1 MNNIIPFGK
10 PIIGNEEYESIKK
23 VLESGILVHGEKTKE
38 FEKEFANRVG
48 SEFAISVSS
57 CTAGLHLAL
66 FCSGIK
72 EGDKVA
78 VPAMTHVAT
87 AHVVE
92 LSGAT
97 PIFIDVEKET
107 GNMDIEKLFIASK
120 EHDLNAIIPVHYL
133 GLPCN
138 MDKINEIAKS
148 NNSLVI
154 EDCALAMDAKYGSLK
169 AGNLGDCASFSFYP
183 VKHMTSVEGGMV
195 TTNNPNLAELIKK
208 KKAFGYNKSLGERSR
223 PGQYDVDQLG
233 FNYRMNEI
241 EAAVGLCQLER
252 LDKNLKIRERNY
264 KILYNKLKDL
274 DKVNLFPNYCDKSF
288 SSYYCFNLVLSENC
302 SLDRDLVQDHLKNVG
317 IGSSIHYPSA
327 VPLFTYY
334 SEKYFY
340 KKGDFPIS
348 EWLGART
355 ISLPVGPHIDEDQ
368 INYLANK
375 TYEIL
380 TR

>member
-10 PIIGNEEYESIKK
+10 PIIGNEEFNSIKK
-23 VLESGILVHGEKTKE
+23 VLDSGILVHGEVTKE
-38 FEKEFANRVG
+38 FEEKFAKRVG

-66 FCSGIK
+66 FCEGIK

-92 LSGAT
+92 LTGAT

-107 GNMDIEKLFIASK
+107 GNMDCEKLLLASK
-120 EHDLNAIIPVHYL
+120 ENNLKAIIPVHYL

-148 NNSLVI
+148 NHSLVI
-154 EDCALAMDAKYGSLK
+154 EDCALAMDAKYGSLN

-195 TTNNPNLAELIKK
+195 TTNNPKLAALIKK

-233 FNYRMNEI
+233 YNYRMNEI

-252 LDKNLKIRERNY
+252 LDKHQKIRERNY
-264 KILYNKLKDL
+264 KVLYNKLKEL
-274 DKVNLFPNYCDKSF
+274 DKIKVFPDNSEKSS
-288 SSYYCFNLVLSENC
+288 SSYYCFNLVLSESLN
-302 SLDRDLVQDHLKNVG
+302 LDRDEVQDKLKNVG
-317 IGSSIHYPSA
+317 IGTSIHYPSA
-327 VPLFTYY
+327 VPLFKYY
-334 SEKYFY
+334 SEKYGY
-340 KKGDFPIS
+340 RKGDFPVS

-355 ISLPVGPHIDEDQ
+355 ISLPVGPHIDEEE
-368 INYLANK
+368 INYIANN
-375 TYEIL
+375 TYNFL
-380 TR
+380 TK